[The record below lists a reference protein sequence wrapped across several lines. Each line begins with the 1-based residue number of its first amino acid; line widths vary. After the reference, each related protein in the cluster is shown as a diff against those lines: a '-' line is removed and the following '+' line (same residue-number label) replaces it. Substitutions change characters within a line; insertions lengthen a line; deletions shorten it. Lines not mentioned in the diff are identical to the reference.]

1 MPIKENKALVRL
13 YYELWNRRDVTPI
26 LELFAP
32 EYVLHLTDI
41 DIFLK
46 QEKQVDTDYLTA
58 FPDVITTVDDIVA
71 EGDKVAVRVTWRG
84 THLGDF
90 IGIPPTGKTFEMTN
104 TAIFRIADGKWA
116 ETWATVDNL
125 GLMQQLGVIPKPQT

>member
-1 MPIKENKALVRL
+1 MSIKENKSLVRL

-26 LELFAP
+26 LELLAP

-71 EGDKVAVRVTWRG
+71 EGDKVAVRATWKG
-84 THLGDF
+84 THKKDF
-90 IGIPPTGKTFEMTN
+90 MGIPATEKRFDVTN
-104 TAIFRIADGKWA
+104 TSIFRIAAGKIA
-116 ETWATVDNL
+116 EAWSTQDSL
-125 GLMQQLGVIPKPQT
+125 RFLQQLGVIPKPQT

>member
-1 MPIKENKALVRL
+1 MSIKENKALIRL

-26 LELFAP
+26 LELLAP
-32 EYVLHLTDI
+32 GYVLHLTDT

-71 EGDKVAVRVTWRG
+71 EGDKVAVRATWKG
-84 THLGDF
+84 THKKDF
-90 IGIPPTGKTFEMTN
+90 MGIPATGKRFDITN
-104 TAIFRIADGKWA
+104 TSIFRIAAGKIA
-116 ETWATVDNL
+116 EIWSTQDSL
-125 GLMQQLGVIPKPQT
+125 RFLQQLGVIPKPQT